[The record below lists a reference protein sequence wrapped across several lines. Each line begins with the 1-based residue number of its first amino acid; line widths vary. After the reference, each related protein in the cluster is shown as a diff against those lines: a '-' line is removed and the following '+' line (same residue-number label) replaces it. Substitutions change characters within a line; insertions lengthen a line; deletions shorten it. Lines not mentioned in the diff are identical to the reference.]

1 MPGAWLAEDGHVV
14 VEVPTQFAGTVES
27 FGALA
32 CLVRRGPEAHW
43 HVLGTCSVVAESG
56 SRGSRGSRGSS
67 ARPAGGASGAVL
79 ARAVS
84 AVGVGAVPRGNAVHA
99 QGPERGSRAWHV
111 NDRAGLRLCQAVHR
125 ARPSFDDAFRAEY
138 PAVVRVVAPI
148 VRSRADAEGVA
159 QDAFVKAYTRW
170 RRIGRYDRPGAWV
183 RRVAIRDA
191 VRVAER
197 SRRAAAGTRAA
208 TSGPGDPADAVAT
221 QVDLTR
227 LLGELPARQRACVVL
242 HHLADWPV
250 ADVAQALGCAE
261 ATVRVHLHGRG
272 PPWPTPSTPRTRS

>member
-1 MPGAWLAEDGHVV
+1 MELSNVRPVRVSPISWDRSVNHVPGPHRRPRLCV
-14 VEVPTQFAGTVES
+14 AG
-27 FGALA
+27 L
-32 CLVRRGPEAHW
+32 
-43 HVLGTCSVVAESG
+43 CST
-56 SRGSRGSRGSS
+56 GSS
-67 ARPAGGASGAVL
+67 ARPVGGAPAAVL

-84 AVGVGAVPRGNAVHA
+84 AVGVGAVPRNAVHA

-111 NDRAGLRLCQAVHR
+111 NDRAGLRLCQAVDR

-148 VRSRADAEGVA
+148 VGSRADAEGVA

-170 RRIGRYDRPGAWV
+170 RSIGRYDRPGAWV

-197 SRRAAAGTRAA
+197 SRRAAGTRAA
-208 TSGPGDPADAVAT
+208 KSGPDDPADAVAT

-250 ADVAQALGCAE
+250 ADVAEALGCAE
-261 ATVRVHLHGRG
+261 ATVRVHLHRARAALANALDAENKELSDGR
-272 PPWPTPSTPRTRS
+272 